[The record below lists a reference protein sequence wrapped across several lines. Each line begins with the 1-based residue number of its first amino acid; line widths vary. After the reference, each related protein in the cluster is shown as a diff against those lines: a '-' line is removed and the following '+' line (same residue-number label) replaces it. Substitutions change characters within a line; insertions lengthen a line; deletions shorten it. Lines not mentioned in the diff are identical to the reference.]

1 MEDTLEGKGREGR
14 VVIVQVRRE
23 GEDLGTGSSQRM
35 WKERHVKAKGTEAGL
50 RNWGRSGGGITTL
63 ISGSFQDGNSIRGE
77 ETEGGASFSFVGRG
91 L

>member
-1 MEDTLEGKGREGR
+1 M
-14 VVIVQVRRE
+14 
-23 GEDLGTGSSQRM
+23 
-35 WKERHVKAKGTEAGL
+35 KAKGKEAGL

-63 ISGSFQDGNSIRGE
+63 ISGSFQDGNSVHEE